1 MALLKM
7 ASSEYGY
14 DLKYGEI
21 AAIWRG
27 SCIIRAQ
34 FLNRIRDAYKR
45 QPDLPNLLLDDD
57 LNEGSGDQTAKRSFA
72 LCDSSGGLAWGFR
85 VWLFRAR

>member
-27 SCIIRAQ
+27 GCIIRAQ
-34 FLNRIRDAYKR
+34 FLNRIREAYKR
-45 QPDLPNLLLDDD
+45 QPDLPNLLLDD
-57 LNEGSGDQTAKRSFA
+57 EFKMR
-72 LCDSSGGLAWGFR
+72 
-85 VWLFRAR
+85 